1 MTISAAR
8 WAAVAGA
15 ACLVCAC
22 SSFGRL
28 PTQYSVHDLGATTEA
43 PTTLALPTRSIQVR
57 APSWLGSSAMQYRA
71 ADPGSLTRRAYV
83 SNRWAAA
90 PAELVELA
98 LQRSLAASNPNGG
111 GCVLAVE
118 LDEFIQVF
126 PSATQS
132 YGLIEARLRLSSP
145 RDDAVF
151 AIKPVSINVP
161 ATTADARGGAQA
173 LSIATGELATSIAA
187 WLHQLDSEM
196 PGVTTGSARCR

>member
-1 MTISAAR
+1 MIS
-8 WAAVAGA
+8 
-15 ACLVCAC
+15 
-22 SSFGRL
+22 GRL
-28 PTQYSVHDLGATTEA
+28 PRPDDARPADKIDPGKGA
-43 PTTLALPTRSIQVR
+43 
-57 APSWLGSSAMQYRA
+57 SWLGSSAMQYRA

-145 RDDAVF
+145 RDDAVLPSSRCRSRSLRPRPMPG
-151 AIKPVSINVP
+151 AVRRRSVLLP
-161 ATTADARGGAQA
+161 ASLQQA
-173 LSIATGELATSIAA
+173 LPA
-187 WLHQLDSEM
+187 WLHQLDSEI